1 MKDHSMK
8 DNVMLMLGFGDST
21 SPARAQRR
29 TALVGYTLIILTFGV
44 MGGWAAVAPLNRGVV
59 AQGVVM
65 IEDNRKVVQ
74 HFEGG
79 IVNQVLVREGQSV
92 AEGEV
97 LLRLSPVAAGSNL
110 DTIRNQLDS
119 ALALEASL
127 TAELAGRDN
136 IEFPEQLLARQDS
149 TPTVARM
156 IEDQR
161 VQFEERK
168 RSREAQVTLIEAK
181 IKQLETETEG
191 IAVEKSSTEKQI
203 GFLDE
208 ELTGLRYL
216 KEKGL
221 IPVTRVLSMER
232 EHTRLE
238 GVVGRAV
245 ADTAK
250 AANGMNEARLQVIQ
264 LKQKF
269 QEEVSSQLLDTRQK
283 IEAATEKLVVAR
295 DMITRLDIKSP
306 RAGTVQGLKV
316 FTVGQ
321 VVRAGE
327 SLMEVVPSGEMLV
340 VHAQLPV
347 NSIEHLSVGQTAE
360 IRFPGLHSR
369 QLQMMSGKLASISHD
384 RLVDDATKQPYFLG
398 LINLSDAKL
407 DEHYR
412 DKLVAGMQADVV
424 IATGERTAL
433 EYMVSPL
440 ADALH
445 RSFRD

>member
-1 MKDHSMK
+1 MKGD
-8 DNVMLMLGFGDST
+8 VMLMLGFGNST
-21 SPARAQRR
+21 SPVRAQRR

-127 TAELAGRDN
+127 TAELAGRDS
-136 IEFPEQLLARQDS
+136 IEFPKQLLVRQDS

-156 IEDQR
+156 IEDQK

-283 IEAATEKLVVAR
+283 IEAASEKLVVAR

-347 NSIEHLSVGQTAE
+347 NSIEHLSIGQTAE

-369 QLQMMSGKLASISHD
+369 QLQMMSGTLASISHD

>member
-1 MKDHSMK
+1 
-8 DNVMLMLGFGDST
+8 MLMLGFGNST
-21 SPARAQRR
+21 SPVRAQRR

-127 TAELAGRDN
+127 TAELAGRDS
-136 IEFPEQLLARQDS
+136 IEFPKQLLVRQDS

-156 IEDQR
+156 IEDQK

-283 IEAATEKLVVAR
+283 IEAASEKLVVAR

-347 NSIEHLSVGQTAE
+347 NSIEHLSIGQTAE

-369 QLQMMSGKLASISHD
+369 QLQMMSGTLASISHD

>member
-1 MKDHSMK
+1 
-8 DNVMLMLGFGDST
+8 MLKFGSST
-21 SPARAQRR
+21 PWVRAQRR
-29 TALVGYTLIILTFGV
+29 TAIAGYATIILTFGV

-79 IVNQVLVREGQSV
+79 IVNQVFVKEGQSV
-92 AEGEV
+92 NEGEV
-97 LLRLSPVAAGSNL
+97 LLKLSPVQAGSNL
-110 DTIRNQLDS
+110 DTVRGQLDS
-119 ALALEASL
+119 AMALEASL
-127 TAELAGRDN
+127 TAELAGRDG
-136 IEFPEQLLARQDS
+136 IEFPEELLARKDIS
-149 TPTVARM
+149 STVARM
-156 IEDQR
+156 VEDQK
-161 VQFEERK
+161 VQFDERK
-168 RSREAQVTLIEAK
+168 RSRESQVTLIEAK
-181 IKQLETETEG
+181 IQQLKTEVEG
-191 IAVEKSSTEKQI
+191 ITVEKSSTEKQI
-203 GFLDE
+203 KFLDE

-216 KEKGL
+216 KEKNL
-221 IPVTRVLSMER
+221 IPLTRVLSMER
-232 EHTRLE
+232 ERTRLE
-238 GVVGRAV
+238 GIVGRAV

-250 AANGMNEARLQVIQ
+250 AVNGMNEARLQVIQ

-269 QEEVSSQLLDTRQK
+269 QEEVSAQLLDTRQK
-283 IEAATEKLVVAR
+283 IEMANEKLVVAR
-295 DMITRLDIKSP
+295 DLIVRLDIKAP
-306 RAGTVQGLKV
+306 RKGTVQGLKV

-327 SLMEVVPSGEMLV
+327 SLMEIVPSGETLV

-360 IRFPGLHSR
+360 IRFPGLRSR
-369 QLQMMSGKLASISHD
+369 QLQMMSGQLASISHD
-384 RLVDDATKQPYFLG
+384 RLIDEATKQPYFLG
-398 LINLSDAKL
+398 QINLSEAKL
-407 DEHYR
+407 DERYR
-412 DKLVAGMQADVV
+412 DRLVAGMQADVV

>member
-1 MKDHSMK
+1 MKGD
-8 DNVMLMLGFGDST
+8 VMLMLGFDDST
-21 SPARAQRR
+21 SPVRAQRR

-92 AEGEV
+92 TEGEV

-127 TAELAGRDN
+127 TAELAGHDS
-136 IEFPEQLLARQDS
+136 IAFPQQLLARQDS

-161 VQFEERK
+161 VQFEERR

-283 IEAATEKLVVAR
+283 IEAASEKLVVAR

-327 SLMEVVPSGEMLV
+327 SLMEVVPSGETLV

-347 NSIEHLSVGQTAE
+347 NSIEHLSIGQTAE

-398 LINLSDAKL
+398 LINLSDADL

>member
-1 MKDHSMK
+1 MKGDA
-8 DNVMLMLGFGDST
+8 MLMLGFGNST
-21 SPARAQRR
+21 APVRAQRR

-79 IVNQVLVREGQSV
+79 IVNQILVREGQSV
-92 AEGEV
+92 GEGEV

-127 TAELAGRDN
+127 TAELAGRDS
-136 IEFPEQLLARQDS
+136 IVFPQQLLARQDS

-156 IEDQR
+156 IEDQT

-168 RSREAQVTLIEAK
+168 RSRDAQVTLIEAK

-283 IEAATEKLVVAR
+283 IEAANEKLVVAR

-327 SLMEVVPSGEMLV
+327 SLMEVVPSGETLV

-347 NSIEHLSVGQTAE
+347 NSIEHLSIGQTAE

-398 LINLSDAKL
+398 LINLSDADL